1 MPLVERFRIQGGA
14 RLVGEVRVDG
24 AKNSVL
30 KLMAAALLAPG
41 RTTLHAVP
49 DILDIEYMAAVLRR
63 LGCEVVTFRAWWRYS
78 KPTAVLIGPAQPWNT
93 VPVRLAVKSS
103 IRFFACQEVLPK
115 M

>member
-1 MPLVERFRIQGGA
+1 MANTIEGMDRFRVFGGA
-14 RLVGEVRVDG
+14 RLAGEVVVDG

-63 LGCEVVTFRAWWRYS
+63 LGCEVEVGAGSVVVDVPEQLEHEAPYELVRRLRA
-78 KPTAVLIGPAQPWNT
+78 
-93 VPVRLAVKSS
+93 S
-103 IRFFACQEVLPK
+103 I
-115 M
+115 